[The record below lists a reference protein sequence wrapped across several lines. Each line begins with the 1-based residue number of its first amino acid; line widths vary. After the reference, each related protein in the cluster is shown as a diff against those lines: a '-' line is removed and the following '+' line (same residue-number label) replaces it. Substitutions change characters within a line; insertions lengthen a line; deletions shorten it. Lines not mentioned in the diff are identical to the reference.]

1 MKIRNFASLA
11 LALALAGCAT
21 VQPAFDTLPATSA
34 PPPFEVAKDT
44 ARFLEQPVVWGGMI
58 VEVRNY
64 ERHSEFEILGF
75 PLDDKQRPL
84 LEQRDYGRFIA
95 IVPGYVEAANWPLG
109 RYLTLIGRV
118 TGDRRG
124 AIREAEYIY
133 PEVDVD
139 KLHLWPRDFRKPG
152 PRISVGVGV
161 GIGF

>member
-1 MKIRNFASLA
+1 MNIRPLSALV

-21 VQPAFDTLPATSA
+21 VEPPFAGASATSV

-44 ARFLEQPVVWGGMI
+44 SRFLDQPVLWGGMI

-64 ERHSEFEILGF
+64 ERHSEFEILAF

-84 LEQRDYGRFIA
+84 LEQRDHGRFIA

-109 RYLTLIGRV
+109 RYVSVVGHV

-124 AIREAEYIY
+124 AIREAEYVY
-133 PEVDVD
+133 PEVAADN
-139 KLHLWPRDFRKPG
+139 LHLWPRDFRKPG
-152 PRISVGVGV
+152 PRISVGIGV
-161 GIGF
+161 GF